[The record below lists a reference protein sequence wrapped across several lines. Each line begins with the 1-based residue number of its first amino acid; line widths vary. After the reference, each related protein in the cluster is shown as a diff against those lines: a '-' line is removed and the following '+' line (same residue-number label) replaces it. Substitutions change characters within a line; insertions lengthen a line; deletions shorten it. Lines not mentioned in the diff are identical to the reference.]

1 MNVEHVNAPNGNAYG
16 LQKAQTQ
23 DSSPP
28 QPAAVEPLNTETPD
42 GNGDQTKGVIR
53 LLQDGH
59 FKGVAEVRLSINFFD
74 ELTAIETGQL
84 KAAAGGQINGII
96 EALAG
101 PDNLLQALGQPDAD
115 QAEALAALHDAFAQA
130 VKNANDEFMTAQT
143 PSTDGL
149 IGSLNNAFDAF
160 VEGLWNLFEPEPEP
174 ADPPPPAG
182 GGEPPEPPTTT
193 ASHET
198 LQTYIDDLQT
208 AFDAAVA
215 QFQDAFAGVQVIP
228 EFSPPNGNGVAY
240 EKFLAIY
247 NEMRGL
253 EPPTQPPDPAEPI
266 FM

>member
-1 MNVEHVNAPNGNAYG
+1 MNVEGVNAPNGNAYG

-28 QPAAVEPLNTETPD
+28 QPATVEPLNSETSD
-42 GNGDQTKGVIR
+42 GGDNQTKGVIR
-53 LLQDGH
+53 LLQEGH
-59 FKGVAEVRLSINFFD
+59 FKGVAEVRLTINFFD

-96 EALAG
+96 DALAG
-101 PDNLLQALGQPDAD
+101 PEDLLQALGQPDSE
-115 QAEALAALHDAFAQA
+115 QAEVLAALHDAFAQA
-130 VKNANDEFMTAQT
+130 VNDANDEFMASGT

-149 IGSLNNAFDAF
+149 VESLNNAFTAF
-160 VEGLWNLFEPEPEP
+160 VEGLWSLFEPEPT
-174 ADPPPPAG
+174 DPPPPPEE
-182 GGEPPEPPTTT
+182 GEPPEPPTTT
-193 ASHET
+193 SSQEALE
-198 LQTYIDDLQT
+198 TYIADLQT

-247 NEMRGL
+247 NEMRGID
-253 EPPTQPPDPAEPI
+253 PAPPDPPEPI
-266 FM
+266 FI